1 MDNVD
6 SEILKAAQEI
16 VVQAISEAYVEIEN
30 AFDRQPT
37 DAEKAIISCALTFS
51 LVHMFQEPSYR
62 FPNVIG
68 RASAI
73 FAFLIIVE
81 TFNQNDIPALRR
93 ALGLSQ
99 RQVADSVHKAVDK
112 DNDEEYFKSS
122 IRAVII
128 GTRLAVYSIV
138 GMDRENL
145 HLLRCKISIQLLT
158 SKVGFAHLPA
168 NVRADAVQ
176 LINFMGNAMEN
187 GAEDTFN
194 TIFSVS

>member
-6 SEILKAAQEI
+6 SEVLRVGQEI
-16 VVQAISEAYVEIEN
+16 VIQAIGEAYREIEN

-51 LVHMFQEPSYR
+51 LVYIFEEPRYR
-62 FPNVIG
+62 FPNIIG
-68 RASAI
+68 RSSAI

-81 TFNQNDIPALRR
+81 TFNKNDIPALRR

-112 DNDEEYFKSS
+112 ENDEEYFKSS

-128 GTRLAVYSIV
+128 GTRLALYSIV

-145 HLLRCKISIQLLT
+145 HLLRGKISVQFLT
-158 SKVGFAHLPA
+158 SKVGFSHLPA

-187 GAEDTFN
+187 GAEDTFD